1 MTSIV
6 EELGKRNV
14 KIGKHLGQA
23 LHEFVETFDDLS
35 QEKQIGIIS
44 YLIEK
49 YKLPIA
55 NGTAATDS
63 TEAIDDLVAATGNL
77 KVDEAATPKAKVK
90 ELPPK
95 PKITTPNKTIRNSAK
110 EKTIVKTSICNTANA
125 KLCKPK
131 EVMLAKKFLALK
143 DYEHIVDEE
152 WEALDLKD
160 KVLENPPSLDLSEWY
175 VSEKYDGMRG
185 IWHGPTQTMFSKG
198 EQIIELP
205 EAFYADFPTD
215 VTLDGELYIPGK
227 TLGEISGTFRGCKSS
242 AEYYE
247 ERLVGAQY
255 IPFDIMSSE
264 LNFEKNIAFIKKFCK
279 PSTHMIYTPQILATK
294 LPTSIWEHMKLVC
307 DAGGEGLMLRKNC
320 PYVHGKRCNEV
331 LKVKPNYTAEGIAK
345 EKTTGGWNLEVEK
358 ADLIEGGQMRRARGW
373 RTGTVMVNVRCPA
386 NADIKKGTI
395 VQFKYLTMDKTKPRS
410 ATFHRVVEE

>member
-35 QEKQIGIIS
+35 QEKRIGIIS

-63 TEAIDDLVAATGNL
+63 KAIDDLVAATDNL
-77 KVDEAATPKAKVK
+77 KVDDEAATPKAKVK

-95 PKITTPNKTIRNSAK
+95 PKITTPSKTIRNSAK
-110 EKTIVKTSICNTANA
+110 EKSIVKTSICVSADA

-143 DYEHIVDEE
+143 DYEHVVNEE

-198 EQIIELP
+198 EQIIDLP

-242 AEYYE
+242 NKYYE

-279 PSTHMIYTPQILATK
+279 PSTHMVYTPQILASK
-294 LPTSIWEHMKLVC
+294 LPSIWEHMKLVC
-307 DAGGEGLMLRKNC
+307 EAGGEGLMLRKNC
-320 PYVHGKRCNEV
+320 AYVHGKRCNEV

-358 ADLIEGGQMRRARGW
+358 ADLIEGGQMRRSRGW

-410 ATFHRVVEE
+410 ATFNRVVEE

>member
-35 QEKQIGIIS
+35 QEKQIGIIL

-63 TEAIDDLVAATGNL
+63 TKAIDDLVAATDNL
-77 KVDEAATPKAKVK
+77 KVDDEAATPNAKVK

-95 PKITTPNKTIRNSAK
+95 PKITTPSKTIRNSAK
-110 EKTIVKTSICNTANA
+110 EKSIVKTSICVSADA

-143 DYEHIVDEE
+143 DYEHVVNEE

-198 EQIIELP
+198 EQIIDLP

-242 AEYYE
+242 NKYYE

-279 PSTHMIYTPQILATK
+279 PSTHMVYTPQILASK
-294 LPTSIWEHMKLVC
+294 LPSIWEHMKLVC
-307 DAGGEGLMLRKNC
+307 EAGGEGLMLRKNC
-320 PYVHGKRCNEV
+320 AYVHGKRCNEV

-358 ADLIEGGQMRRARGW
+358 ADLIEGGQMRRSRKW

-410 ATFHRVVEE
+410 ATFNRVVEE